1 MNDAVLVEVQG
12 QNGAYYKAYV
22 TDVFEEDEI
31 QLKFDMDW
39 QPESKF
45 PVSRVRLPP
54 PSPALPLE
62 FTVGQEIE
70 VQSVPYTVFNFHIVY
85 HGTSI
90 GLNNP
95 AIQ

>member
-31 QLKFDMDW
+31 QLKFDLDW

-45 PVSRVRLPP
+45 PLARVRLPP
-54 PSPALPLE
+54 PAPSLPPVTISAAPEPRPPAPSMQLTTSWPLRPQTSLP
-62 FTVGQEIE
+62 
-70 VQSVPYTVFNFHIVY
+70 S
-85 HGTSI
+85 SKS
-90 GLNNP
+90 
-95 AIQ
+95 